1 MLTKKIIFTSVLFI
15 LIVKVAYFYL
25 CYLENKKYEKQG
37 VKLID
42 KIEVYRN
49 QKNRLPNN
57 VNDFGLIESMN
68 EGPYYKRIDS
78 INYIIFFNIGF
89 DNKKTYN
96 SQFKVW
102 KDEPSIK

>member
-57 VNDFGLIESMN
+57 VNDLGLVESMN
-68 EGPYYKRIDS
+68 
-78 INYIIFFNIGF
+78 
-89 DNKKTYN
+89 
-96 SQFKVW
+96 
-102 KDEPSIK
+102 